1 MIIPNIWHL
10 SSLSHLVVE
19 IICSGATVQEVEA
32 LEEDIRSAANLLP
45 NRPTLEVRM
54 WDEENMAKEENMA
67 EGEVST
73 SS

>member
-1 MIIPNIWHL
+1 
-10 SSLSHLVVE
+10 
-19 IICSGATVQEVEA
+19 VEA